1 MCHFVAYKVVYCL
14 LQKIYRQ
21 PLKKITFLAA
31 RLRFLAQGQGLG
43 WQDQGQGKASD
54 CKAKAKNFGLKAIA
68 KAKA

>member
-1 MCHFVAYKVVYCL
+1 
-14 LQKIYRQ
+14 
-21 PLKKITFLAA
+21 LKKITFLAA